1 MFALC
6 TPMWF
11 LLEICTDM
19 AKKRSTRKKKA
30 SSATSRRGTLLKDAT
45 LAQLEKEIAK
55 RREQEL
61 AALEKER
68 AELDARIT
76 AVRGSGKS
84 PKAASARRQSKASS
98 NGRYW
103 PREGSHGDLVLK
115 ALAEG
120 GEWSLDDLSS
130 YTGAGKPTI
139 SVSVLPKLIREGLA
153 VKARRGKYS
162 KAG

>member
-1 MFALC
+1 M
-6 TPMWF
+6 
-11 LLEICTDM
+11 EICTDM
-19 AKKRSTRKKKA
+19 GKKRSTRKKKA
-30 SSATSRRGTLLKDAT
+30 HSSTARRGTLLKDAS

-61 AALEKER
+61 AALEMER
-68 AELDARIT
+68 AELEARIA
-76 AVRGSGKS
+76 AVRGGGKR
-84 PKAASARRQSKASS
+84 PKSASVRKSSKASL
-98 NGRYW
+98 NGQYR

-153 VKARRGKYS
+153 AKVGRGTYS
-162 KAG
+162 KAD